1 MTDVLGELHFW
12 IDSEVVSTSW
22 SEVKK
27 IPYDVF
33 CVDVGSRST
42 EDKYG
47 MFTLTKWV
55 HIPLEDFPKEFQMAL
70 ILLGVE

>member
-1 MTDVLGELHFW
+1 MTDLLGELYFW

-22 SEVKK
+22 SVLTRM
-27 IPYDVF
+27 PYDVL
-33 CVDVGSRST
+33 CVDVGANSI
-42 EDKYG
+42 EGKYG